1 MGRSFYLS
9 IFITA
14 LVLTGLAYFLHFQNP
29 AFQFW
34 PLFIGNLLLA
44 SISIFSFSIIR
55 KGLKSENPNALIRAK
70 YTGTLI
76 KFFIGIGALL
86 SYFLIHGRH
95 VYKPTIYLFLGM
107 YIVYSA
113 LEAVPLSKLAK
124 HK

>member
-9 IFITA
+9 ILTA
-14 LVLTGLAYFLHFQNP
+14 AIVLTGLAYFLHVQNP
-29 AFQFW
+29 AFHFW
-34 PLFIGNLLLA
+34 PLFIGNVLLA
-44 SISIFSFSIIR
+44 AISVLSFTIIR

-76 KFFIGIGALL
+76 KFFVGIGALL
-86 SYFLIHGRH
+86 IYFFIHGRN
-95 VYKPTIYLFLGM
+95 VYKPAIYLFLGM

-113 LEAVPLSKLAK
+113 LEALPLSKLAK